1 MTTIN
6 GISKNNLLGNYLNST
21 SNKNLNA
28 KEIFKELSI
37 DVGGDGKTITKKQLD
52 SYIEKVTEAKASKTD
67 TTTVSDEE
75 LNGLKTLQ
83 KNWDKAADGGDK
95 ITFSSVSAAGF
106 KSTLTGMDSAD
117 KKVDTSKFTV
127 TSKQDIDNYLMNSAL
142 SFSVKDSETDAKSM
156 LKRLLT
162 GSTDENDDFNANT
175 IAKLTNMIESYKTKS
190 TIEEE
195 A

>member
-6 GISKNNLLGNYLNST
+6 GISKDNLLGNYLNST

-28 KEIFKELSI
+28 KEIFKELSL

-83 KNWDKAADGGDK
+83 KNWDKIADGSDK
-95 ITFSSVSAAGF
+95 IGFSNVSAAGF
-106 KSTLTGMDSAD
+106 KSALTEMDSAD
-117 KKVDTSKFTV
+117 KKVDMSQFKV
-127 TSKQDIDNYLMNSAL
+127 TSKKDIDDYLMNSAL

>member
-28 KEIFKELSI
+28 KEIFKELSL

-83 KNWDKAADGGDK
+83 KNWDKIAAGGDE
-95 ITFSSVSAAGF
+95 IGFSNVSAAGF
-106 KSTLTGMDSAD
+106 KSALAEMDSAD
-117 KKVDTSKFTV
+117 KKVDMSQFKV
-127 TSKQDIDNYLMNSAL
+127 TTKQDIDDYLMNSAL
-142 SFSVKDSETDAKSM
+142 SFSVKDSESGAKSM

-162 GSTDENDDFNANT
+162 GTTDENDDFNANA

>member
-52 SYIEKVTEAKASKTD
+52 SYVEKVTEAKASKTD

-75 LNGLKTLQ
+75 LAGLKTLQ
-83 KNWDKAADGGDK
+83 KNWDKIADGGDK
-95 ITFSSVSAAGF
+95 ISFSNVSAAGF
-106 KSTLTGMDSAD
+106 KSALTEMDSAD
-117 KKVDTSKFTV
+117 KKVDMSQFKV
-127 TSKQDIDNYLMNSAL
+127 TTKQDIDDYLMNSAL
-142 SFSVKDSETDAKSM
+142 SFSVKDSETGAKSM